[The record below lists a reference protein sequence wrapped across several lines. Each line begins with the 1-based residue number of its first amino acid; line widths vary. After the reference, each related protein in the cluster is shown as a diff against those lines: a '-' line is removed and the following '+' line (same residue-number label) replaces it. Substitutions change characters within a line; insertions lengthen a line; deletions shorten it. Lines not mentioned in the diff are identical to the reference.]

1 MSWSGTASTHI
12 WNIFLNTEE
21 KETQILSAVA
31 AIPSYTPFSYAA
43 MDGGPAYELFTV
55 VAGGGGGS

>member
-1 MSWSGTASTHI
+1 MSWSGTASAHI

-31 AIPSYTPFSYAA
+31 AAPTYS
-43 MDGGPAYELFTV
+43 TV
-55 VAGGGGGS
+55 PQQNQNQNQN

>member
-21 KETQILSAVA
+21 KETQIANAVA
-31 AIPSYTPFSYAA
+31 GTPSTSI
-43 MDGGPAYELFTV
+43 GPNQDQNQNQN
-55 VAGGGGGS
+55 